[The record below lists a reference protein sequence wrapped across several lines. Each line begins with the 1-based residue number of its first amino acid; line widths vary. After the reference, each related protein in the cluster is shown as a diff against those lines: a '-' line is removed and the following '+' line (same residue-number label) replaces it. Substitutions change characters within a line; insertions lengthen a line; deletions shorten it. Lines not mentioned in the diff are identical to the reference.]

1 MAIDPEKKKKAA
13 SITDVPAEVGQDISK
28 PSDLNPLQPKKYG
41 PPPKYDYAT
50 LPPSGT
56 RTPAPGNQAGIMTPS
71 PAGQNP
77 AVPIY
82 APATEPE
89 FFNGQPQTESGAFWR
104 QLGRASDYRAGEP
117 NPPGFYGG
125 AGGNMPSTDGP
136 ASPATVGVANAAPTA
151 GSTAEGDRLIALG
164 NPAHALRPAGTLS
177 GTGIA
182 GQPAPSGFRTI
193 RRPGETPMLTNV
205 NDPFDPARAAQGA
218 FIRDDQTGATLGV
231 PAGIAA
237 QPQGGQSQD
246 AYTPWFMKDNANGAD
261 SGQTV
266 DVRTLNPAGSPT
278 MYGSEKAQ
286 VPNMAIG
293 RASRLKGIY
302 ERLLA
307 QGIQPGEAARQA
319 ELQDMGQNRGEAD
332 RITAAY
338 QQNQDRANAKSITAD
353 KTASVDANLKGAQ
366 ADAYSASAFKDRY
379 QSTDAYLKATA
390 SDKTSEQQVKFAEKI
405 ASYRQ
410 AMTLE
415 IFKGTAERVDLTVD
429 QRMQLAGDLAE
440 QETMKM
446 LAANDVAFNGSK
458 QETPQRKQ
466 AFNAYQATLENIKA
480 RKANGQISE
489 EDETAEYNKATEVY
503 YRIRDQKKPS

>member
-1 MAIDPEKKKKAA
+1 
-13 SITDVPAEVGQDISK
+13 
-28 PSDLNPLQPKKYG
+28 
-41 PPPKYDYAT
+41 
-50 LPPSGT
+50 
-56 RTPAPGNQAGIMTPS
+56 
-71 PAGQNP
+71 
-77 AVPIY
+77 
-82 APATEPE
+82 
-89 FFNGQPQTESGAFWR
+89 
-104 QLGRASDYRAGEP
+104 
-117 NPPGFYGG
+117 
-125 AGGNMPSTDGP
+125 
-136 ASPATVGVANAAPTA
+136 
-151 GSTAEGDRLIALG
+151 
-164 NPAHALRPAGTLS
+164 
-177 GTGIA
+177 
-182 GQPAPSGFRTI
+182 
-193 RRPGETPMLTNV
+193 MLTNV

-458 QETPQRKQ
+458 QETPQLKQ